1 MAGLFEKIKESL
13 RKTSES
19 FVDSLDELLGT
30 YDEIDEDFLEELEET
45 LIMADLGAETTEAVM
60 TELEQLIYDRPIR
73 RPKEVVPALREI
85 LERMIDTP
93 DKEQFDWHRPPK
105 VLLII
110 GVNGAGKTT
119 SIGKLAKLLR
129 NEGKSVLIAAGD
141 TFRAAAIEQLQV
153 WADRAGVD
161 LIKQQEGSDPA
172 SVIFDA
178 IAAQKSREI
187 DVLLCDSA
195 GRLHNKKNL
204 MRELEKITRIIGREY
219 PREDVRTLLVL
230 DSTTGQN
237 ALNQAVLF
245 KEYADMDGIILTKL
259 DGSAKGGFVF
269 SIKEKL
275 GVPVLFVA
283 TGEKIEDMAPFD
295 AQSFVAGIFSEE

>member
-1 MAGLFEKIKESL
+1 MAGLFEKIKQSL

-19 FVDSLDELLGT
+19 FIHSLDELLGT

-45 LIMADLGAETTEAVM
+45 LIMADMGAETTDEVM
-60 TELEQLIYDRPIR
+60 RELEQLIYDRPIR
-73 RPKEVVPALREI
+73 SPKEVIPALRDI
-85 LERMIDTP
+85 LERKIDTP
-93 DKEQFDWHRPPK
+93 DEERFDWNHPPK

-119 SIGKLAKLLR
+119 SIGKLARLLKS
-129 NEGKSVLIAAGD
+129 EGKSVLMAAGD
-141 TFRAAAIEQLQV
+141 TFRAAAIEQLQI

-178 IAAQKSREI
+178 IAAQKSRGI

-204 MRELEKITRIIGREY
+204 MRELEKITRIILREY
-219 PREDVRTLLVL
+219 PREEVRTLLVL

-259 DGSAKGGFVF
+259 DGTAKGGFVF
-269 SIKEKL
+269 SIREKL

-295 AQSFVAGIFSEE
+295 AKSFVSGIFEG

>member
-1 MAGLFEKIKESL
+1 
-13 RKTSES
+13 
-19 FVDSLDELLGT
+19 
-30 YDEIDEDFLEELEET
+30 
-45 LIMADLGAETTEAVM
+45 
-60 TELEQLIYDRPIR
+60 
-73 RPKEVVPALREI
+73 
-85 LERMIDTP
+85 
-93 DKEQFDWHRPPK
+93 
-105 VLLII
+105 
-110 GVNGAGKTT
+110 
-119 SIGKLAKLLR
+119 LAKLLR